1 MPKAAIESGA
11 ADKVVS
17 LKDGII
23 IAAIPLLSII
33 LRGILSENQKN
44 VLVFWRLK
52 NPLPGCRAFSCLIG
66 KDARITRTNLEHNLG
81 VLPTEPSEQNTL
93 WFDVYKKHQN
103 KTIVLNS
110 HGVYLLTRDM
120 TSISSILFVL
130 FTIGVIFSS
139 ISISTTTIYACALA
153 MQYLFI
159 SIAARNYGN
168 RFVLNVLS
176 AELSDQ

>member
-1 MPKAAIESGA
+1 MDKPDVYLNSRNAPKLWVFIGINITVFLAIVIFDKIEFKNIE
-11 ADKVVS
+11 DIWKVVS

-81 VLPTEPSEQNTL
+81 VSTRST
-93 WFDVYKKHQN
+93 
-103 KTIVLNS
+103 KTKQS
-110 HGVYLLTRDM
+110 FSTATG
-120 TSISSILFVL
+120 SICSQG
-130 FTIGVIFSS
+130 T
-139 ISISTTTIYACALA
+139 
-153 MQYLFI
+153 
-159 SIAARNYGN
+159 
-168 RFVLNVLS
+168 
-176 AELSDQ
+176 